1 MKKALIFLGP
11 LFDEKEFIYPYYRL
25 MEAGYQ
31 VDVAGS
37 ELEAY
42 AGKTGLPA
50 KPDLLFSQ
58 AREADY
64 AVLVIPGGYAP
75 DKVRRDP
82 AALELV
88 RAFKK
93 AGKPIGMICH
103 AGWVAVSAGVL
114 SGVRLT
120 STSAI
125 KDDLINAGALWE
137 DSEVVVDQGFV
148 TSRAPGDLPAFMKA
162 LLAEMEK

>member
-1 MKKALIFLGP
+1 MAT
-11 LFDEKEFIYPYYRL
+11 

-42 AGKTGLPA
+42 AGKAGLPA

-137 DSEVVVDQGFV
+137 DSEVMVDQGFV

-162 LLAEMEK
+162 LLAETEK